1 MGYNVSNETDFGGLF
16 DEGPA
21 GDELLT
27 VLMDPVVTQVCINRH
42 DQIFYW
48 DQRGSKSL
56 RGNFFADR
64 SAYVAW
70 LNNLLHITDAGY
82 KDVDTAL
89 TGVIEASFDPAKTS
103 LHGSIHISTKEL
115 TKDEPALTVRKQPNE
130 SITLDDMLAQDMM
143 SDEMRLFLQQA
154 MHGRLNIVVAG
165 GSGAGKTTM
174 ARALSWF
181 IDPDNRVV
189 TIEDIDELRL
199 ADRLPNVVGITT
211 YRLRD
216 ELGRVIR
223 ETTLEDLVSEALRM
237 RPDRIWVGET
247 RGREAY
253 SLIKACISG
262 HDGSITTVH
271 SDNGAQ
277 AVRQLVTYVMESGM
291 PEDVARE
298 QVSRAF
304 QLVVHLGREK
314 MGRRVVREIT
324 ELFPVVEGTQQRV
337 EKLFEYDAKTET
349 FITKG
354 HPSVHM
360 RIAMQRYSVNY
371 DGV

>member
-1 MGYNVSNETDFGGLF
+1 VSDATDYGELF
-16 DEGPA
+16 DEEPA
-21 GDELLT
+21 GDELLA
-27 VLMDPVVTQVCINRH
+27 VLMDPVITQVCINRH

-56 RGNFFADR
+56 RGNLFVDR
-64 SAYVAW
+64 AAYVAW
-70 LNNLLHITDAGY
+70 LNQLLTRTDAGY
-82 KDVDTAL
+82 TDVDAAL
-89 TGVIEASFDPAKTS
+89 TGVIEASFDPARTS
-103 LHGSIHISTKEL
+103 LRGSIHISTKEL
-115 TKDEPALTVRKQPNE
+115 TKDEPALTVRKQPSE

-154 MHGRLNIVVAG
+154 MHGRLNIIVAG

-199 ADRLPNVVGITT
+199 ADRLPNVVGLTT

-216 ELGRVIR
+216 EMGRMVR
-223 ETTLEDLVSEALRM
+223 ETNLENLVSEALRM

-253 SLIKACISG
+253 ALIKACISG

-291 PEDVARE
+291 PEEVARE

-324 ELFPVVEGTQQRV
+324 ELYPVIEGTQQRN
-337 EKLFEYDAKTET
+337 EKLFDYDPTTEAFRT
-349 FITKG
+349 RG
-354 HPSVHM
+354 HASQQL
-360 RIAMQRYSVNY
+360 RIAMQRYGVNY
-371 DGV
+371 GAL

>member
-1 MGYNVSNETDFGGLF
+1 
-16 DEGPA
+16 
-21 GDELLT
+21 
-27 VLMDPVVTQVCINRH
+27 
-42 DQIFYW
+42 
-48 DQRGSKSL
+48 
-56 RGNFFADR
+56 
-64 SAYVAW
+64 
-70 LNNLLHITDAGY
+70 
-82 KDVDTAL
+82 
-89 TGVIEASFDPAKTS
+89 
-103 LHGSIHISTKEL
+103 
-115 TKDEPALTVRKQPNE
+115 
-130 SITLDDMLAQDMM
+130 
-143 SDEMRLFLQQA
+143 
-154 MHGRLNIVVAG
+154 
-165 GSGAGKTTM
+165 M

-199 ADRLPNVVGITT
+199 ADRLPNVVGLTT

-216 ELGRVIR
+216 ELGRKIR
-223 ETTLEDLVSEALRM
+223 ETNLEDLVSEALRM

-324 ELFPVVEGTQQRV
+324 ELYPVIEGTQQRN
-337 EKLFEYDAKTET
+337 EKLFDYDPATET
-349 FITKG
+349 FRVRG
-354 HPSVHM
+354 HASQQL
-360 RIAMQRYSVNY
+360 RIAMQRYGVNY
-371 DGV
+371 DAL